1 MEWRYNAKWCAWTF
15 EKYTQ
20 MVKREKQ
27 NKKKSVYYMGSWA
40 ELSYWIPEFFHAGG
54 LHKVSKRPNHTVLL
68 RQEKKQKKFF
78 FQPHVGVYPD
88 FFVFPFNRIIYFV
101 NLPSFL
107 YFVFLFYSFF
117 FEGKKYFIFVLYL
130 LLKESL
136 YIFSNNLCLSQLPL
150 PPPLHTKAIPIKFL
164 CIPPSL
170 SHTTIQKAW
179 PTEEKRREKVLLLL
193 LGRRIKNNNIHMYK
207 GERKKKKEH

>member
-117 FEGKKYFIFVLYL
+117 LRGKNILFLSYICCLKNLFIFSPIICVYLSYRYRHLSTQKQFPSSFYVFLHLYHTL
-130 LLKESL
+130 QFKKLDPLKKSG
-136 YIFSNNLCLSQLPL
+136 
-150 PPPLHTKAIPIKFL
+150 
-164 CIPPSL
+164 
-170 SHTTIQKAW
+170 
-179 PTEEKRREKVLLLL
+179 
-193 LGRRIKNNNIHMYK
+193 GRRCCCCCWG
-207 GERKKKKEH
+207 GE